1 MGADSSP
8 EEACGAL
15 AVEQNHEIVK
25 EYQPPNVYG
34 IFEAFNRGLGY

>member
-15 AVEQNHEIVK
+15 VVERNHEVVK
-25 EYQPPNVYG
+25 EYQPPNVVWD
-34 IFEAFNRGLGY
+34 FEAFNRGLGY